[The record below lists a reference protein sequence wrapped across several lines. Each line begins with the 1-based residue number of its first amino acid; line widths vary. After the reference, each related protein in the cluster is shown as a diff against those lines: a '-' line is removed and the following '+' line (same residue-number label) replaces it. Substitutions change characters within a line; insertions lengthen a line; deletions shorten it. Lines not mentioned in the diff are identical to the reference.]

1 MFKDLPFN
9 KGITTHWFY
18 SSSAGPVQ
26 AAKSLGT
33 AISRSFLGTSVE
45 YEISKSAEYK
55 ASVGGIGSTVAN
67 VILQSNPESY
77 IAATNSYSSLHWGK
91 LGDATSNTLR
101 TLDEI
106 SSSIS
111 FSLADGTASA
121 DLT

>member
-1 MFKDLPFN
+1 MFKNLPFN

-18 SSSAGPVQ
+18 SSSAGSIQ
-26 AAKSLGT
+26 AANSLGT

-45 YEISKSAEYK
+45 YEVSKSAEYK
-55 ASVGGIGSTVAN
+55 ANISSEVADA
-67 VILQSNPESY
+67 ILQSNLESY
-77 IAATNSYSSLHWGK
+77 IAATDSYSSLHWGK
-91 LGDATSNTLR
+91 LGNATSNSLR
-101 TLDEI
+101 TLDQI